1 VFFLPHID
9 IAIKQADKGSGVV
22 IMDRDKYVAEA
33 LRQLSDIGVYVALDR
48 DPTEDMIIK
57 VNNRVEKANV
67 DGSISDKTL
76 EYLLVNSTARAG
88 RFYLLPKL
96 HKRGCPGRPV
106 ISGCNTP
113 TERISEFVDHHL
125 KPLVAS
131 IPSYVKDTNDFLHKL
146 NDIGTLPQNALLV
159 TIDVVGLYPHIPHN
173 EGLDAIRHALDGR
186 ENQETP
192 TNLIV
197 DLAELVL
204 RNNNF
209 EFDGKH
215 YLQTLGTAIGT
226 KMAPAY
232 ANIFMDRLEQRLL
245 SEAEIKP
252 YLWFRYIDDIF
263 MVWLGSESELRNFLN
278 YINAAHETIKF
289 TWNWSR
295 ERVNYLDVQVI
306 NNRGK
311 IDTDLYTKPTDKH
324 QYLFSTS
331 CHPRGCKQS
340 IPYAQTLR
348 LRRICSTDEAFYKRC
363 DELAKY
369 LVERGYKEHV
379 VKQQIQNAQSKT
391 REEALTPRQQNTNS
405 RVPMVVT
412 YHPSLPNIGA
422 MLKELQPLLHCSE
435 KCRKA
440 VK

>member
-1 VFFLPHID
+1 MV
-9 IAIKQADKGSGVV
+9 
-22 IMDRDKYVAEA
+22 
-33 LRQLSDIGVYVALDR
+33 
-48 DPTEDMIIK
+48 T
-57 VNNRVEKANV
+57 
-67 DGSISDKTL
+67 
-76 EYLLVNSTARAG
+76 
-88 RFYLLPKL
+88 
-96 HKRGCPGRPV
+96 
-106 ISGCNTP
+106 
-113 TERISEFVDHHL
+113 
-125 KPLVAS
+125 S
-131 IPSYVKDTNDFLHKL
+131 IPSYVKDTNDFLRKL
-146 NDIGTLPQNALLV
+146 NDISTLPQNALLV
-159 TIDVVGLYPHIPHN
+159 TIDVVGLYPHTPHN
-173 EGLDAIRHALDGR
+173 EGLDAIRHALDGK

-215 YLQTLGTAIGT
+215 YLQTLGMAIAT

-245 SEAEIKP
+245 SEAEM

-263 MVWLGSESELRNFLN
+263 MVWLGSESELRDFLN
-278 YINAAHETIKF
+278 YINAEHETLKF

-348 LRRICSTDEAFYKRC
+348 LRQICSTDEALIFIKG
-363 DELAKY
+363 
-369 LVERGYKEHV
+369 VMNWQNIWWKEDIRNN
-379 VKQQIQNAQSKT
+379 KSKT
-391 REEALTPRQQNTNS
+391 HSPKLGRR
-405 RVPMVVT
+405 
-412 YHPSLPNIGA
+412 H
-422 MLKELQPLLHCSE
+422 
-435 KCRKA
+435 
-440 VK
+440 